1 MSRDI
6 TTDYQNEVTA
16 PVTRPF
22 LLFQA
27 FFDSGTIRFW
37 NGIGDLVYD
46 GDTYTGAGNLL
57 GLSQIDE
64 TTKVESR
71 GITLKLSGIPSAM
84 VAIALAENYQDR
96 KITVDIGFFDSTGA
110 IVVSPFRFFSGKA
123 DVMEI
128 QDSGDTATISLSAE
142 NDIIILQRVNER
154 RRTHEDQKLES
165 ATDTFFKNVTSL
177 QNQQIVWGGNK

>member
-1 MSRDI
+1 MSRDLTTAYKTEI
-6 TTDYQNEVTA
+6 TSAVC
-16 PVTRPF
+16 RPF
-22 LLFQA
+22 FLFQA

-37 NGIGDLVYD
+37 NGEGTLTYS
-46 GDTYTGAGNLL
+46 GDTYTGAGHLL
-57 GLSQIDE
+57 GMSQIDE

-71 GITLKLSGIPSAM
+71 GVTIKLSGIPSAM
-84 VAIALAENYQDR
+84 VAIALLEDYQDR
-96 KITVDIGFFDSTGA
+96 QVTVDVGFFDSSGA
-110 IVVSPFRFFSGKA
+110 IVVSPYRFFSGKA

-128 QDSGDTATISLSAE
+128 QDGADTATISLSAE

-177 QNQQIVWGGNK
+177 QNQQIVWGGSA

>member
-1 MSRDI
+1 MARDLTTAYKAEI
-6 TTDYQNEVTA
+6 TSL
-16 PVTRPF
+16 VTRPF

-27 FFDSGTIRFW
+27 LFDSGAIRFW
-37 NGIGDLVYD
+37 NGIGDLVH
-46 GDTYTGAGNLL
+46 GGNTYTGAGSLL

-71 GITLKLSGIPSAM
+71 GITLKLSGVPTSLIS
-84 VAIALAENYQDR
+84 IALSENYQDR
-96 KITVDIGFFDSTGA
+96 QITVDIGFFDSSGA

-128 QDSGDTATISLSAE
+128 QDGGDTAVISLSAE

-154 RRTHEDQKLES
+154 RRTHEDQKLKS
-165 ATDTFFKNVTSL
+165 STDSFMKNVTSL
-177 QNQQIVWGGNK
+177 QNQQIIWGGK

>member
-1 MSRDI
+1 MSRDLTTAFKNEI
-6 TTDYQNEVTA
+6 TG

-22 LLFQA
+22 MLFQA

-37 NGIGDLVYD
+37 NGIGDLVYG

-57 GLSQIDE
+57 ALSPVDE

-71 GITLKLSGIPSAM
+71 GITLKLSGIPSSM
-84 VAIALAENYQDR
+84 ISIALAEDYQYR
-96 KITVDIGFFDSTGA
+96 KITVAIGFFDSSGA
-110 IVVSPFRFFSGKA
+110 IVADPFTFFSGKA

-128 QDSGDTATISLSAE
+128 QDGGETAVISVTAE

>member
-1 MSRDI
+1 MARDL
-6 TTDYQNEVTA
+6 TTAYKAEVTA
-16 PVTRPF
+16 PVCRPF

-27 FFDSGTIRFW
+27 FFDTETIRFW
-37 NGIGDLVYD
+37 NGIGPLVYG

-57 GLSQIDE
+57 NLSNIDE
-64 TTKVESR
+64 TTRVESR

-84 VAIALAENYQDR
+84 IAIALAENYQDR
-96 KITVDIGFFDSTGA
+96 KVTVDIGFFDAAGA
-110 IVVSPFRFFSGKA
+110 IVVSPYRFFSGKA

-128 QDSGDTATISLSAE
+128 QDGADTATISLSAE